1 MIHAELTEI
10 IGILGAGPKTD
21 MYIHTQLKRPTD
33 DPGWW
38 SNTLWLL
45 DHGVR
50 IGYFELISDNRDMG
64 GDKVY
69 NLTPFKGR
77 WLAHSRNKLA
87 A

>member
-1 MIHAELTEI
+1 MIHTELNEI
-10 IGILGAGPKTD
+10 IGLLGDGPKSD
-21 MYIHTQLKRPTD
+21 KHVHYGLKRPES

-50 IGYFELISDNRDMG
+50 IGYFELISDNKDGER
-64 GDKVY
+64 VY
-69 NLTPFKGR
+69 GLTPFKGR
-77 WLAHSRNKLA
+77 WLAHVGNKLA